1 MQHTFFKY
9 HPSIW
14 KVTGLL
20 LLLFVL
26 PASAIREHKTEIDS
40 LNRILSEHPSPCR
53 SIPVLSRL
61 AKLHEQKPEQVV
73 YLKEQIKEAEK
84 IDSIQAVYAALSE
97 ISVYYYNMKNGSD
110 SLTYW
115 VQQIDSITHKRNEY
129 PDVLF
134 RAKSLYCQ
142 DLLWSGN
149 YEESMNRITDLYQL
163 AVEKKQNYGLMRCSE
178 CLGQIYQAIR
188 RDSDAV
194 VAFQDGL
201 DRLEQL
207 GGDEET
213 ELRLISY
220 QIESN
225 LRTDAYEKT
234 AGMLAAYKKLIDKLN
249 ELNATNNS
257 LYVVDREYW
266 LLYSFY
272 TDLYLQE
279 NKLDKAKEALEMA
292 TRFEGCE
299 FVEGDYACR
308 VYLAVKSR
316 YYTQTGN
323 LSTALYY
330 IDKLL
335 EEKRLPEVLQLK
347 ADILKKQGKQD
358 EILALYDEID
368 TYNTKR
374 NSEMFLRQVNQLR
387 TLHDINFEIVLKE
400 KIKNNQKQISQEHYQ
415 LIFFISLIIILIII
429 LYILY
434 IYIRRTQRLKN
445 DLLQE
450 KDTLL
455 ESKEKLILET
465 MRADEASYMK
475 SSFIADMSHEIRTPL
490 NAIAGFSE
498 LLIDEATES
507 KEKKEYSAIIQ
518 NNTDLMLTLVNDV
531 LDLSKMK
538 TGDMSFNLQKVPL
551 AECCQKALDSI
562 RQSVREGVALTFNPA
577 PEQVIIKTDAMRLQ
591 QLLTNLLANAIKFTE
606 KGEINL
612 AYSLEADRKQVRITV
627 TDTGTGVPP
636 EIQEEIFKRLK
647 KQDDSRA
654 GTGLGL
660 PICYYIAEHLSGP
673 GKIFLDTSYTAGAR
687 FVFIHP
693 CETDVPVI

>member
-1 MQHTFFKY
+1 M
-9 HPSIW
+9 
-14 KVTGLL
+14 
-20 LLLFVL
+20 
-26 PASAIREHKTEIDS
+26 
-40 LNRILSEHPSPCR
+40 
-53 SIPVLSRL
+53 
-61 AKLHEQKPEQVV
+61 
-73 YLKEQIKEAEK
+73 
-84 IDSIQAVYAALSE
+84 
-97 ISVYYYNMKNGSD
+97 
-110 SLTYW
+110 
-115 VQQIDSITHKRNEY
+115 
-129 PDVLF
+129 
-134 RAKSLYCQ
+134 
-142 DLLWSGN
+142 
-149 YEESMNRITDLYQL
+149 
-163 AVEKKQNYGLMRCSE
+163 
-178 CLGQIYQAIR
+178 
-188 RDSDAV
+188 
-194 VAFQDGL
+194 
-201 DRLEQL
+201 
-207 GGDEET
+207 
-213 ELRLISY
+213 
-220 QIESN
+220 
-225 LRTDAYEKT
+225 
-234 AGMLAAYKKLIDKLN
+234 
-249 ELNATNNS
+249 
-257 LYVVDREYW
+257 
-266 LLYSFY
+266 
-272 TDLYLQE
+272 
-279 NKLDKAKEALEMA
+279 
-292 TRFEGCE
+292 
-299 FVEGDYACR
+299 
-308 VYLAVKSR
+308 
-316 YYTQTGN
+316 
-323 LSTALYY
+323 
-330 IDKLL
+330 
-335 EEKRLPEVLQLK
+335 PEVLQLK

-368 TYNTKR
+368 AYNTKR
-374 NSEMFLRQVNQLR
+374 NDEMFLRQVNQLR
-387 TLHDINFEIVLKE
+387 TLHDINFEIALKE
-400 KIKNNQKQISQEHYQ
+400 KIKNNQKQIKQERYQ
-415 LIFFISLIIILIII
+415 LLFFISLIIILIII

-450 KDTLL
+450 KNTLL

-538 TGDMSFNLQKVPL
+538 TGDMSFNLQKVSL

-562 RQSVREGVALTFNPA
+562 RQSVRKGVALTFNPA